1 METTYKYER
10 GVEILLVFLHKLL
23 IVLLCLLAVTFVKFG
38 TKSFPRWLHVL
49 SLSMRGIRTLMG
61 QEVKQNLQ
69 DYHLSL

>member
-1 METTYKYER
+1 MKTTYKYER

-38 TKSFPRWLHVL
+38 TKTFPQWPYFSL
-49 SLSMRGIRTLMG
+49 LSMRGIRTLIG
-61 QEVKQNLQ
+61 QEVKQNLR